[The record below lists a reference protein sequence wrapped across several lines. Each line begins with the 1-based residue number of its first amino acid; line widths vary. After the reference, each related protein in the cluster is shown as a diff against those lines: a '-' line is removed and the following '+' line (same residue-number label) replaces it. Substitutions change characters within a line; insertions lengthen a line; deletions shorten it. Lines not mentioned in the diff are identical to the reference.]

1 MSSMMLV
8 DRHVSLF
15 NGSVRTFLRRESDRR
30 RHAHSPFG
38 WLFQPYMGEEMVALA
53 CHQGAGDVV
62 TLAALP
68 FTRQR
73 LKISEAQVVTLLPA
87 ANTDTDNSLI
97 AATQRRHGLLH
108 SPQRSLV
115 CDEKSL
121 EALVCD
127 VGNRPLI
134 GWSLPG
140 QLRIFN
146 KALHTHLGFTLPNAQ
161 IDLARH
167 YQRILRRR
175 QPHLEAPKQLS
186 TAARHWRIPLSD
198 LNSVLDQAMA
208 SALLYLK
215 LQRLTP

>member
-1 MSSMMLV
+1 MNSMMLV

-15 NGSVRTFLRRESDRR
+15 NGSVRTLLRRESDRR
-30 RHAHSPFG
+30 RHAHSSFG

-62 TLAALP
+62 TLATLP

-87 ANTDTDNSLI
+87 ANTDNDNSLS
-97 AATQRRHGLLH
+97 AATQRQHGLLH
-108 SPQRSLV
+108 SPQTSLI

-121 EALVCD
+121 EALVCEL
-127 VGNRPLI
+127 GNRPLI

-161 IDLARH
+161 IDLARD
-167 YQRILRRR
+167 YQRMLRRR

-186 TAARHWRIPLSD
+186 TAARHWKISLPD

>member
-15 NGSVRTFLRRESDRR
+15 NGSVRTLLRRESDRR

-62 TLAALP
+62 TLASLP

-73 LKISEAQVVTLLPA
+73 LKISEARVVTLLPA
-87 ANTDTDNSLI
+87 ANADNDSSLS
-97 AATQRRHGLLH
+97 AATQRQHGLLH
-108 SPQRSLV
+108 SPQTSLV

-121 EALVCD
+121 ETLVCEL
-127 VGNRPLI
+127 GNRPLI

-140 QLRIFN
+140 QLRTFN

-161 IDLARH
+161 IDLARDYH
-167 YQRILRRR
+167 RMLRRR

-186 TAARHWRIPLSD
+186 KAARHWKISLPDFS
-198 LNSVLDQAMA
+198 SVLDQAMA